1 MAVTIK
7 KIAEYS
13 GVSRGTVDRV
23 LNNRGNVKPETEAL
37 VRKIA
42 DQLGYTPNIAG
53 KALAARKKS
62 LTIGIIL
69 ISEGNTFFDDVING
83 INQAEKEL
91 KDYGVNIVLKRMKGY
106 NVQEQLK
113 LIEELKEN
121 MNILILNAIS
131 DTAVADAIAEL
142 SEKNIGVITVN
153 TDIENSKRLCYVGS
167 DYEKGGETA
176 CGMMGFLTN
185 GSANIGIL
193 TGSEKILGHKQRV
206 AGFRKIMKH
215 KYPNMKEIAFAATDD
230 DDIQA
235 YEVTKQMLSNHKE
248 IDSLFIVAA
257 GIYGVCRAVMHL
269 KLERKINIISFDK
282 IPVTVDMMK
291 AGIIKA
297 TICQQ
302 PFTQGNKSVHLAFDY
317 LISGNK
323 PEKDKYIMKNEIKI
337 VENL

>member
-23 LNNRGNVKPETEAL
+23 LNNRGNVKPETEEL

-106 NVQEQLK
+106 NAQEQLK

-121 MNILILNAIS
+121 INILILNAIS

-185 GSANIGIL
+185 GHANIGIL
-193 TGSEKILGHKQRV
+193 TGSEKILGHRQRV
-206 AGFRKIMKH
+206 AGFRKIMKN
-215 KYPNMKEIAFAATDD
+215 KYPDMKEVAFAATDD

-235 YEVTKQMLSNHKE
+235 YEVTKQMLSKHKE
-248 IDSLFIVAA
+248 IDTLFIVAA

-269 KLERKINIISFDK
+269 GLERKINIISFDK

>member
-83 INQAEKEL
+83 IRQAEKEL

-106 NVQEQLK
+106 NVQEQLN

-121 MNILILNAIS
+121 INILILNAIS
-131 DTAVADAIAEL
+131 DTAIADAIAEL
-142 SEKNIGVITVN
+142 SKKNIGVITVN

-176 CGMMGFLTN
+176 CGMIGFLTN
-185 GSANIGIL
+185 GCANIGIL
-193 TGSEKILGHKQRV
+193 TGSEKILGHRQRV
-206 AGFRKIMKH
+206 AGFRKIMKN

-235 YEVTKQMLSNHKE
+235 YEVTKQMLFKHKE
-248 IDSLFIVAA
+248 IDALFIVAA

-269 KLERKINIISFDK
+269 GLERKINIISFEDR
-282 IPVTVDMMK
+282 
-291 AGIIKA
+291 
-297 TICQQ
+297 
-302 PFTQGNKSVHLAFDY
+302 KSV
-317 LISGNK
+317 
-323 PEKDKYIMKNEIKI
+323 
-337 VENL
+337 V